1 MIGTPR
7 RLPSSRRDWQRI
19 LDNVGLRPSKGRGQN
34 FLVDDETVQRIL
46 ALAELTP
53 EDAVIE
59 IGPGLGALTGHLL
72 RTVDHVTA
80 IELDW
85 TLARYLETTFGE
97 DPRLHLL
104 QRDVLSADL
113 STLFAKRP
121 TKVVSNLPYSAA
133 AAIVRHVLEAEP
145 PAVSL
150 TVMVQLEVAERMLA
164 TPPDMGLLSVA
175 TQIYAEVEMGFLVP
189 PDVFMPAPE
198 VESAVIVCGRTLEPL
213 VAREE
218 TGRFFALVAAGFRHK
233 RKNIANSMEIE
244 LRMAKAELVGRL
256 RDTGIDPTRRA
267 ETLSID
273 EWLGLFRA
281 WPAEPDAAP
290 MIEILAPAKL
300 NLGLEILG
308 RRDDGLHEIR
318 SMMTPVSLVDR
329 LTFAPFERVQL
340 SIGGLPVE
348 ASGNLVC
355 EAVALAGATWGSGPV
370 AATLTKRIPLS
381 SGLGGGSSDAAATLL
396 ALSHRKGVDRATLVA
411 SAVRVGSDVPFFLAG
426 TTALVSGRGE
436 AVTAVPPHEPLH
448 AVIVVP
454 GVMIPRKTA
463 TMYGRLTPGDL
474 SDGSSVD
481 ALSANLPALRTAR
494 FASPTLFAGRCTSS
508 SPSCAHS
515 PGGSRRPRRCR
526 PN

>member
-1 MIGTPR
+1 MIGTSR

-46 ALAELTP
+46 ALAELTSD
-53 EDAVIE
+53 DAVLE

-85 TLARYLETTFGE
+85 TLARYLGTTFGQ

-104 QRDVLSADL
+104 QRDVLAVDL
-113 STLFAKRP
+113 SVMFAQRP

-133 AAIVRHVLEAEP
+133 AAIVRHVLEAAP
-145 PAVSL
+145 PAVRL
-150 TVMVQLEVAERMLA
+150 AVMVQLEVAERMLA

-198 VESAVIVCGRTLEPL
+198 VDSAVITLRPYPEPL

-256 RDTGIDPTRRA
+256 RDAGIDPTRRA

-281 WPAEPDAAP
+281 WPAEPDAT
-290 MIEILAPAKL
+290 
-300 NLGLEILG
+300 
-308 RRDDGLHEIR
+308 R
-318 SMMTPVSLVDR
+318 
-329 LTFAPFERVQL
+329 
-340 SIGGLPVE
+340 
-348 ASGNLVC
+348 
-355 EAVALAGATWGSGPV
+355 
-370 AATLTKRIPLS
+370 
-381 SGLGGGSSDAAATLL
+381 
-396 ALSHRKGVDRATLVA
+396 
-411 SAVRVGSDVPFFLAG
+411 
-426 TTALVSGRGE
+426 
-436 AVTAVPPHEPLH
+436 
-448 AVIVVP
+448 
-454 GVMIPRKTA
+454 
-463 TMYGRLTPGDL
+463 
-474 SDGSSVD
+474 
-481 ALSANLPALRTAR
+481 
-494 FASPTLFAGRCTSS
+494 
-508 SPSCAHS
+508 
-515 PGGSRRPRRCR
+515 
-526 PN
+526 